1 MPRAYV
7 FTRNGGPEAESFAE
21 VPRPVPGAGELLIA
35 VRAAGV
41 NPADWK
47 RRAGMR
53 GPGEPDPEF
62 PVVFGR
68 EAAGVVEAAGP
79 GVTGF
84 AAGDE
89 VFGHPV
95 GGSYA
100 EYAVLPAAAAARKP
114 AGVSWADAATLP
126 VAAATAYDGIRQ
138 LALERGATLLVN
150 GAGGGVGTAAVQ
162 IARHEGLTV
171 IGTASEGK
179 KDFVES
185 LGAVHVVS
193 GPGVAHR
200 VRAAAPAGVDAVFDL
215 VGGEPLR
222 EVAPL
227 VTDRSRLISGADR
240 ALVADL
246 GGSAV
251 VRARNTAV
259 LEAVVALVDEGVLDP
274 FVTRVFPFAE
284 ADRALRAVEEGH
296 GRGKTVIEFGG

>member
-114 AGVSWADAATLP
+114 ARVSWSDAATLP

-171 IGTASEGK
+171 IGTASESK

>member
-1 MPRAYV
+1 LNPADLAQMAGRYPAPAGSPQDIPGLEVSGTVVGCGAAVTTWHEGDRVFGIVGGGGLADTVVAHERHVARVPDALSDRDAAAAPEAFVTAHDAV
-7 FTRNGGPEAESFAE
+7 FTR
-21 VPRPVPGAGELLIA
+21 AGL
-35 VRAAGV
+35 R
-41 NPADWK
+41 
-47 RRAGMR
+47 M
-53 GPGEPDPEF
+53 GE
-62 PVVFGR
+62 
-68 EAAGVVEAAGP
+68 
-79 GVTGF
+79 
-84 AAGDE
+84 
-89 VFGHPV
+89 
-95 GGSYA
+95 
-100 EYAVLPAAAAARKP
+100 
-114 AGVSWADAATLP
+114 
-126 VAAATAYDGIRQ
+126 
-138 LALERGATLLVN
+138 TLLVN
-150 GAGGGVGTAAVQ
+150 GANGGVGTAAVQ

-171 IGTASEGK
+171 IGTASAGK

-200 VRAAAPAGVDAVFDL
+200 VRAAAPAGVDGVFDL

-251 VRARNTAV
+251 VRARNAAV
-259 LEAVVALVDEGVLDP
+259 LEAVVALVGQGVLDP

-296 GRGKTVIEFGG
+296 GQGKTVIEFGG